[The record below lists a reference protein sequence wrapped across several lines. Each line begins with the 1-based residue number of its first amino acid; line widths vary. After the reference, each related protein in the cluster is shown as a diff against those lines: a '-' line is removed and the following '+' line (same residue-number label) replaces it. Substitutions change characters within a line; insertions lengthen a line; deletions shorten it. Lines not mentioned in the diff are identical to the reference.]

1 LAGTGSNYRR
11 VPDPLYLRENMPEIP
26 AELEAVAGPL
36 KGSSIP
42 LSEDEVSI
50 GREPSNQI
58 SLLDAAV
65 SRRHCVITRQAGQFK
80 IQDLNSRNSTFV
92 NGVPVTERALA
103 SGDEIKIGNSLFVF
117 VLPEAEKAKDVS
129 TSVEFEKGD
138 TGGGSTIILRK
149 RDARYLHDLVDIKA
163 GGRTLADLNALLRI
177 SKAVNSVRGLEA
189 LEKQVLES
197 IFEVAPADRA
207 AILLCEPGT
216 EEWTSVFGWDRR
228 SGPNQAVQVSR
239 TIVSQ
244 VLADGVAILCNDLP
258 ATESFSDTAS
268 IVERRIRS
276 VLAVPLEVF
285 DRILGVIYLDA
296 SNPEARFDENHLQ
309 LLTAIGSIAA
319 TALDTARRMETL
331 EQENRR
337 LQDEISTGHNMVGD
351 SPRMRDVYQFIARV
365 APRDITVLVF
375 GESGT
380 GKELVARA
388 IHRASSRANKPCV
401 AINCAALAETLLE
414 SELFGHEKGA
424 FTGAIAQKK
433 GKLEIAE
440 GGTVFL
446 DEIGELAPS
455 LQAKMLRVLQE
466 REFERVG
473 GTRTIKLDVR
483 LVTATNRDLEEE
495 VKRGRFREDL
505 FYRLNVV
512 SLRMPALRERR
523 EDIPLLASYF
533 AAKFSQRSNRPV
545 LGVSPHAR
553 SCLTNYD
560 WPGNVRELENAIER
574 AVVLGSSDMILPE
587 DLPEA
592 VLEKAESAGATMTG
606 QKRSHSECLRAVAG
620 QLYRSRAHAGPA
632 SQLPASTDS
641 QLEHEAASETSRG
654 GIAAPSQSRCGT
666 IFRCWPPGGHE
677 SGNRICPNHSG
688 ARGRRF
694 PRLKTWPAAGRD
706 FAGRLDLVDVH
717 PKHAAIPNHQ

>member
-1 LAGTGSNYRR
+1 M
-11 VPDPLYLRENMPEIP
+11 PDIP

-36 KGSSIP
+36 NGTTIP
-42 LSEDEVSI
+42 LPEGETSI

-58 SLLDAAV
+58 SLLDSAV
-65 SRRHCVITRQAGQFK
+65 SRKHCVIIRNSGQFK

-92 NGVPVTERALA
+92 NGVPVTERTLV

-117 VLPEAEKAKDVS
+117 VLPEAENATRVS
-129 TSVEFEKGD
+129 KTVEFDKADAGA
-138 TGGGSTIILRK
+138 GSTVILRK
-149 RDARYLHDLVDIKA
+149 QDARYLRDLQNIETNS
-163 GGRTLADLNALLRI
+163 RTLGDLNALLLI

-189 LEKQVLES
+189 LEKQLLES
-197 IFEVAPADRA
+197 IFNVAPADRA
-207 AILLCEPGT
+207 AILLCEHGI
-216 EEWTSVFGWDRR
+216 EEWSSVFGWDRR
-228 SGPNQAVQVSR
+228 AGPNQAVQVSR
-239 TIVSQ
+239 TIVTQ
-244 VLADGVAILCNDLP
+244 VLSDGVAVLSNDVP
-258 ATESFSDTAS
+258 ADDSFSDTDS
-268 IVERRIRS
+268 IIERRIRS

-285 DRILGVIYLDA
+285 DRIMGVIYLDA

-319 TALDTARRMETL
+319 SALDNARRMESL

-337 LQDEISTGHNMVGD
+337 LQDEISLEHNMVGD

-388 IHRASSRANKPCV
+388 IHRTSGRANKPCV

-446 DEIGELAPS
+446 DEIGELAPL
-455 LQAKMLRVLQE
+455 LQAKLLRVLQE

-495 VKRGRFREDL
+495 VKKGRFREDL

-553 SCLTNYD
+553 TCLVNYD

-592 VLEKAESAGATMTG
+592 VLEKAESAGASMTAFHD
-606 QKRSHSECLRAVAG
+606 SLREAKK
-620 QLYRSRAHAGPA
+620 QLILNAFEQAQGSY
-632 SQLPASTDS
+632 T
-641 QLEHEAASETSRG
+641 EAAKLLG
-654 GIAAPSQSRCGT
+654 L
-666 IFRCWPPGGHE
+666 H
-677 SGNRICPNHSG
+677 PNYLH
-688 ARGRRF
+688 
-694 PRLKTWPAAGRD
+694 RLIRNLNMKPQ
-706 FAGRLDLVDVH
+706 L
-717 PKHAAIPNHQ
+717 KHAAAE

>member
-1 LAGTGSNYRR
+1 M
-11 VPDPLYLRENMPEIP
+11 PDIP

-36 KGSSIP
+36 KGSCIT
-42 LSEDEVSI
+42 LSEDEISF
-50 GREPSNQI
+50 GREPSNRI

-65 SRRHCVITRQAGQFK
+65 SRKHCVITFNSGQFK
-80 IQDLNSRNSTFV
+80 IQDLNSRNCTFV
-92 NGVPVTERALA
+92 NGVPVTERTLS

-117 VLPEAEKAKDVS
+117 VLPEAEKAKNLS
-129 TSVEFEKGD
+129 TSVEFEKSGEFEK
-138 TGGGSTIILRK
+138 GGSGSTIVLRK
-149 RDARYLHDLVDIKA
+149 QDARYLRDLIDLRSSS
-163 GGRTLADLNALLRI
+163 RTLADLNALLRI

-189 LEKQVLES
+189 LEKLVLES
-197 IFEVAPADRA
+197 IFGVSPADRA
-207 AILLCEPGT
+207 AILLCEHGT

-228 SGPNQAVQVSR
+228 AGPSHAVQVSR
-239 TIVSQ
+239 TIVSR
-244 VLADGVAILCNDLP
+244 VLSDGVAILSNDLP
-258 ATESFSDTAS
+258 AEESFSDTAS

-285 DRILGVIYLDA
+285 DRIMGVIYLDA
-296 SNPEARFDENHLQ
+296 SNPDARFDENHLQ

-319 TALDTARRMETL
+319 AALDNARRMESL

-337 LQDEISTGHNMVGD
+337 LQDEIASEHNMVGD
-351 SPRMRDVYQFIARV
+351 SPRMRDVYQFISRV
-365 APRDITVLVF
+365 APRDITVMIF

-388 IHRASSRANKPCV
+388 IHRTSGRANKPCV
-401 AINCAALAETLLE
+401 AINCAALAENLLE

-455 LQAKMLRVLQE
+455 LQAKLLRVLQE

-483 LVTATNRDLEEE
+483 LITATNRDLEEE
-495 VKRGRFREDL
+495 VKKGRFREDL

-512 SLRMPALRERR
+512 SLRTPALRERR

-533 AAKFSQRSNRPV
+533 AAKFSQRSNRAV
-545 LGVSPHAR
+545 LGVSPPAR
-553 SCLTNYD
+553 TCLTNYD

-574 AVVLGSSDMILPE
+574 AVVLGSADMILPE

-592 VLEKAESAGATMTG
+592 VLEKAESAGASMTAFHD
-606 QKRSHSECLRAVAG
+606 SLREAKK
-620 QLYRSRAHAGPA
+620 QLILNAFEQAQGSY
-632 SQLPASTDS
+632 TD
-641 QLEHEAASETSRG
+641 AAKLLGLHPNYLHRL
-654 GIAAPSQSRCGT
+654 IRNLNMKPMLRQAAA
-666 IFRCWPPGGHE
+666 E
-677 SGNRICPNHSG
+677 
-688 ARGRRF
+688 
-694 PRLKTWPAAGRD
+694 
-706 FAGRLDLVDVH
+706 
-717 PKHAAIPNHQ
+717 

>member
-1 LAGTGSNYRR
+1 M
-11 VPDPLYLRENMPEIP
+11 PDIP

-42 LSEDEVSI
+42 LSEDEISI
-50 GREPSNQI
+50 GREPSNLI

-65 SRRHCVITRQAGQFK
+65 SRRHCIISRDQGQFK

-92 NGVPVTERALA
+92 NGVPVTERALV

-117 VLPEAEKAKDVS
+117 FVPETEKARDVS
-129 TSVEFEKGD
+129 TSVEFDKREP
-138 TGGGSTIILRK
+138 GGGSTIILRK
-149 RDARYLHDLVDIKA
+149 QDARYLRDLENIQA
-163 GGRTLADLNALLRI
+163 TSRTVGDLNALLRI

-207 AILLCEPGT
+207 AILLSEKGLD
-216 EEWTSVFGWDRR
+216 EWTSVFGWDRR
-228 SGPNQAVQVSR
+228 AGPNQAVQVSR
-239 TIVSQ
+239 TIVAQ

-268 IVERRIRS
+268 IVERRIRG

-285 DRILGVIYLDA
+285 DRTLGVIYLD
-296 SNPEARFDENHLQ
+296 SSSPDARFDENHLQ

-319 TALDTARRMETL
+319 AALDNARRMESL

-337 LQDEISTGHNMVGD
+337 LQDEISLEHNMVGD
-351 SPRMRDVYQFIARV
+351 SPRMRDVYHFIARV
-365 APRDITVLVF
+365 APRDVTVLIS

-388 IHRASSRANKPCV
+388 IHRTSSRAGKPCV
-401 AINCAALAETLLE
+401 AINCAAITETLLE

-433 GKLEIAE
+433 GKLEVAE

-446 DEIGELAPS
+446 DEIGELAPPM
-455 LQAKMLRVLQE
+455 QAKLLRVLQE

-483 LVTATNRDLEEE
+483 LIAATNRDLDEE

-512 SLRMPALRERR
+512 SVRMPALRERR

-533 AAKFSQRSNRPV
+533 AAKFSQRSNRPL
-545 LGVSPHAR
+545 LGVSPPAR
-553 SCLTNYD
+553 ACLTNYD

-592 VLEKAESAGATMTG
+592 LLEKAESAGATMTAF
-606 QKRSHSECLRAVAG
+606 HDALREAKK
-620 QLYRSRAHAGPA
+620 QLIMNAFEQAQGSY
-632 SQLPASTDS
+632 T
-641 QLEHEAASETSRG
+641 EAAHLLGLHPNYLHRL
-654 GIAAPSQSRCGT
+654 IRNLNMKQLLRQAAA
-666 IFRCWPPGGHE
+666 E
-677 SGNRICPNHSG
+677 
-688 ARGRRF
+688 
-694 PRLKTWPAAGRD
+694 
-706 FAGRLDLVDVH
+706 
-717 PKHAAIPNHQ
+717 

>member
-1 LAGTGSNYRR
+1 MAEL
-11 VPDPLYLRENMPEIP
+11 P

-36 KGSSIP
+36 KGNSIP
-42 LSEDEVSI
+42 LAADDVSI
-50 GREPSNQI
+50 GREPSNRI

-65 SRRHCVITRQAGQFK
+65 SRRHCVISLNSGRFK

-92 NGVPVTERALA
+92 NGVPVTERTLE

-117 VLPEAEKAKDVS
+117 VVPETERGRSPS
-129 TSVEFEKGD
+129 TAVEFDKAD

-149 RDARYLHDLVDIKA
+149 QDARYLHDVTNVRA
-163 GGRTLADLNALLRI
+163 TSRTVRDLNALLRI

-207 AILLCEPGT
+207 AILLCEHGM

-228 SGPNQAVQVSR
+228 TGPNQAVQVSR
-239 TIVSQ
+239 TIVWQ
-244 VLADGVAILCNDLP
+244 VLSDGVAILCNDLP
-258 ATESFSDTAS
+258 ATQSFSDTAS
-268 IVERRIRS
+268 ILERRIRS

-285 DRILGVIYLDA
+285 DKILGVIYLDA
-296 SNPEARFDENHLQ
+296 SNPEARFDESHLQ

-319 TALDTARRMETL
+319 AALDNARRMESL

-337 LQDEISTGHNMVGD
+337 LQAEMNLNHNMVGD

-365 APRDITVLVF
+365 APRDVTVLIC

-388 IHRASSRANKPCV
+388 IHRNSSRADKPCV
-401 AINCAALAETLLE
+401 AINCAALAESLLE

-433 GKLEIAE
+433 GKLEVAE

-446 DEIGELAPS
+446 DEIGELAPL
-455 LQAKMLRVLQE
+455 LQAKLLRVLQE

-495 VKRGRFREDL
+495 VKKGRFREDL

-523 EDIPLLASYF
+523 EDIPLLANYF
-533 AAKFSQRSNRPV
+533 AARFSERANRPV
-545 LGVSPHAR
+545 LGVSPQAR
-553 SCLTNYD
+553 TCLTNYD
-560 WPGNVRELENAIER
+560 WPGNVRELQNAIER
-574 AVVLGSSDMILPE
+574 AVVLGSTDMILPE

-592 VLEKAESAGATMTG
+592 VLEKAESSGATMTAF
-606 QKRSHSECLRAVAG
+606 HDALRESKK
-620 QLYRSRAHAGPA
+620 QLILNAFEQAQGSY
-632 SQLPASTDS
+632 T
-641 QLEHEAASETSRG
+641 EAARILG
-654 GIAAPSQSRCGT
+654 LHPNYLHRLIRNLNMKQLLRQVAA
-666 IFRCWPPGGHE
+666 E
-677 SGNRICPNHSG
+677 
-688 ARGRRF
+688 
-694 PRLKTWPAAGRD
+694 
-706 FAGRLDLVDVH
+706 
-717 PKHAAIPNHQ
+717 

>member
-1 LAGTGSNYRR
+1 M
-11 VPDPLYLRENMPEIP
+11 PDTP

-42 LSEDEVSI
+42 IAEDEVSL
-50 GREPSNQI
+50 GREPSNHI

-65 SRRHCVITRQAGQFK
+65 SRRHCVITRNEGQFK

-92 NGVPVTERALA
+92 NGVPVTERILA
-103 SGDEIKIGNSLFVF
+103 SGDELKIGSSVFVF
-117 VLPEAEKAKDVS
+117 VLPQTEQAKDAS
-129 TSVEFEKGD
+129 TSVEFNKTD
-138 TGGGSTIILRK
+138 TGAGSTIILRK
-149 RDARYLHDLVDIKA
+149 QDARYLQDLDKIPLDA
-163 GGRTLADLNALLRI
+163 GKTPSRTVRDLNALLLI

-189 LEKQVLES
+189 LERQVLES

-207 AILLCEPGT
+207 AILLCEHGA
-216 EEWTSVFGWDRR
+216 EEWTSMFGWDRR
-228 SGPNQAVQVSR
+228 EGPNQPVQVSR

-244 VLADGVAILCNDLP
+244 VLADGVAILSNDLP
-258 ATESFSDTAS
+258 AEESFSDTAS

-296 SNPEARFDENHLQ
+296 SNPDARFDEDHLQ

-319 TALDTARRMETL
+319 AALDNARRMESL

-337 LQDEISTGHNMVGD
+337 LQDEISVEHNMVGD

-365 APRDITVLVF
+365 APRDTTVMVY

-388 IHRASSRANKPCV
+388 IHRTSSRANKPCV
-401 AINCAALAETLLE
+401 AINCAALAENLLE

-446 DEIGELAPS
+446 DEIGELAPL
-455 LQAKMLRVLQE
+455 LQAKLLRVLQE

-483 LVTATNRDLEEE
+483 LVAATNRDLDEE
-495 VKRGRFREDL
+495 VKKGRFREDL

-523 EDIPLLASYF
+523 VDIPLLASYF

-545 LGVSPHAR
+545 LGVSPQAR
-553 SCLTNYD
+553 AYLANYD

-592 VLEKAESAGATMTG
+592 LLEKAEAASGASLTAF
-606 QKRSHSECLRAVAG
+606 HDALREAKK
-620 QLYRSRAHAGPA
+620 QLILNAFEQAQGSY
-632 SQLPASTDS
+632 T
-641 QLEHEAASETSRG
+641 EAAKLLGLHPNYLHRL
-654 GIAAPSQSRCGT
+654 IRNLNMKQLLRQAAA
-666 IFRCWPPGGHE
+666 E
-677 SGNRICPNHSG
+677 
-688 ARGRRF
+688 
-694 PRLKTWPAAGRD
+694 
-706 FAGRLDLVDVH
+706 
-717 PKHAAIPNHQ
+717 

>member
-1 LAGTGSNYRR
+1 M
-11 VPDPLYLRENMPEIP
+11 PDNP

-36 KGSSIP
+36 KGSAIP
-42 LSEDEVSI
+42 LTENETSL
-50 GREPSNQI
+50 GREPSNDVA
-58 SLLDAAV
+58 LLDAAV
-65 SRRHCVITRQAGQFK
+65 SRKHCVITYSEGQFK

-92 NGVPVTERALA
+92 NGVPVTERTLD
-103 SGDEIKIGNSLFVF
+103 SGDEIKIGSSLFVF
-117 VLPEAEKAKDVS
+117 VLSKAEAEKDVS
-129 TSVEFEKGD
+129 TSVEFERTDAGA
-138 TGGGSTIILRK
+138 GSTIILRK
-149 RDARYLHDLVDIKA
+149 QDARYLRDLEKISFENGKSN
-163 GGRTLADLNALLRI
+163 RTVRDLDVLLRI
-177 SKAVNSVRGLEA
+177 SKAVNSVRGLEV
-189 LEKQVLES
+189 LEKKILES

-207 AILLCEPGT
+207 AILLCEHGA

-228 SGPNQAVQVSR
+228 GGANQPVQVSR

-244 VLADGVAILCNDLP
+244 VLSDGVAILSNDLP
-258 ATESFSDTAS
+258 AEESFSDTAS

-285 DRILGVIYLDA
+285 ERILGVIYLDS
-296 SNPEARFDENHLQ
+296 SNPEARFDEDHLQ
-309 LLTAIGSIAA
+309 LLTGIGSIAA
-319 TALDTARRMETL
+319 AALENARRMESL

-337 LQDEISTGHNMVGD
+337 LQEEISLEHNMVGD

-365 APRDITVLVF
+365 APRDITVLIY

-388 IHRASSRANKPCV
+388 IHRASSRASKPCV
-401 AINCAALAETLLE
+401 AINCAALAENLLE

-446 DEIGELAPS
+446 DEIGELAPL
-455 LQAKMLRVLQE
+455 LQAKLLRVLQE

-483 LVTATNRDLEEE
+483 LVAATNRDLEEE
-495 VKRGRFREDL
+495 VKKGRFREDL

-512 SLRMPALRERR
+512 ALRMPALRERR

-545 LGVSPHAR
+545 LGVSPPAR
-553 SCLTNYD
+553 ACLVSYD

-592 VLEKAESAGATMTG
+592 VLEKAEAFASGASMTAF
-606 QKRSHSECLRAVAG
+606 HDALREAKKELILNAFEQAQG
-620 QLYRSRAHAGPA
+620 RY
-632 SQLPASTDS
+632 T
-641 QLEHEAASETSRG
+641 EAAKLLG
-654 GIAAPSQSRCGT
+654 L
-666 IFRCWPPGGHE
+666 H
-677 SGNRICPNHSG
+677 PNYLH
-688 ARGRRF
+688 
-694 PRLKTWPAAGRD
+694 RLIRNLNMKQLLQKAAGE
-706 FAGRLDLVDVH
+706 
-717 PKHAAIPNHQ
+717 

>member
-1 LAGTGSNYRR
+1 M
-11 VPDPLYLRENMPEIP
+11 PDIS

-42 LSEDEVSI
+42 LSEDEISF

-65 SRRHCVITRQAGQFK
+65 SRRHCVITHNAGQFK

-92 NGVPVTERALA
+92 NGVPVTERTLA
-103 SGDEIKIGNSLFVF
+103 SGDEIKIGNSVFIF
-117 VLPEAEKAKDVS
+117 VLPETEKAKNTS
-129 TSVEFEKGD
+129 TSLEFDKSD
-138 TGGGSTIILRK
+138 VGSTIILRK
-149 RDARYLHDLVDIKA
+149 QDARYLRDLDSISLENDSVSFENTKA
-163 GGRTLADLNALLRI
+163 TNRTLGDLNALLRI
-177 SKAVNSVRGLEA
+177 SKAVNSVRGLEP
-189 LEKQVLES
+189 LEKQVIES

-207 AILLCEPGT
+207 AILLSEQGT
-216 EEWTSVFGWDRR
+216 EEWTSVFGWERHA
-228 SGPNQAVQVSR
+228 GPSHAVQVSR

-244 VLADGVAILCNDLP
+244 VLSDGVAVLSNDLP
-258 ATESFSDTAS
+258 AEESFSATAS
-268 IVERRIRS
+268 IMERRIRS

-285 DRILGVIYLDA
+285 DRIMGVIYLDA
-296 SNPEARFDENHLQ
+296 SNPAARFDENHLQ

-319 TALDTARRMETL
+319 AALDNARRMESL

-337 LQDEISTGHNMVGD
+337 LQDEIASEHNMVGD
-351 SPRMRDVYQFIARV
+351 SPRIREVYQFISRV
-365 APRDITVLVF
+365 APRDITVLIF

-388 IHRASSRANKPCV
+388 VHRTSSRANKPCV
-401 AINCAALAETLLE
+401 AINCAALAENLLE

-446 DEIGELAPS
+446 DEIGELAPL
-455 LQAKMLRVLQE
+455 LQAKLLRVLQE

-483 LVTATNRDLEEE
+483 LITATNRDLEEE
-495 VKRGRFREDL
+495 VKKGRFREDL

-523 EDIPLLASYF
+523 EDIALLANYF
-533 AAKFSQRSNRPV
+533 AAKFAQRSNRHV
-545 LGVSPHAR
+545 LGVSPQAR
-553 SCLTNYD
+553 TFLSNYD

-574 AVVLGSSDMILPE
+574 AVVLGSSEMILPE

-592 VLEKAESAGATMTG
+592 VLEKAESGGATTTAF
-606 QKRSHSECLRAVAG
+606 HDALRESKK
-620 QLYRSRAHAGPA
+620 QLILNAFEQAQGSY
-632 SQLPASTDS
+632 T
-641 QLEHEAASETSRG
+641 EAAKLLG
-654 GIAAPSQSRCGT
+654 L
-666 IFRCWPPGGHE
+666 H
-677 SGNRICPNHSG
+677 PNYLH
-688 ARGRRF
+688 
-694 PRLKTWPAAGRD
+694 RLIRNLNMKQLLRQAAGE
-706 FAGRLDLVDVH
+706 
-717 PKHAAIPNHQ
+717 